1 MNKRS
6 VFIVISQWDILEFA
20 HTHEVDKEKTTHYN
34 HQPETTSTATSHAV
48 DPSSTITKNKRQALK
63 RSSVGSD
70 ILSHIGNNAV
80 PSALAD
86 LTSGFE
92 MRPGVPPRL

>member
-6 VFIVISQWDILEFA
+6 VFIVISQWDILEVA
-20 HTHEVDKEKTTHYN
+20 HTHEIDEQKTAHYN
-34 HQPETTSTATSHAV
+34 HQPEAIATTASHAV
-48 DPSSTITKNKRQALK
+48 DPSSTITKSKDRVLK